1 MSAVVALRPWRSWDT
16 GNRDVSCGGSMTMAV
31 LGHRQQGCQ
40 QWWLYDHGG
49 PRTQVTGMSAV
60 VALRPWRSQ
69 DTGNRDVS
77 SGGSTT
83 LEVLGHR

>member
-1 MSAVVALRPWRSWDT
+1 
-16 GNRDVSCGGSMTMAV
+16 
-31 LGHRQQGCQ
+31 
-40 QWWLYDHGG
+40 
-49 PRTQVTGMSAV
+49 MSAV

-83 LEVLGHR
+83 LEVLGHRDVSSGGSTTLEVLGHR